1 MYSVRLY
8 HHEGL
13 IWTESKAISPYGK
26 RPADGEC
33 RSGGSINTALKGVFP
48 AHPVSEVN
56 IMPKPKWNLNT
67 IYISERLQES
77 LGPISRCAMTTVVA
91 PMGYGKTTAV
101 SWYLA
106 ERAKTEAL
114 HIIRIS
120 VYSDNLAILWKS
132 VQDAFA
138 RAGLTFC
145 GTIPAPRMPPAADCW
160 WMISAMS
167 WREKNPA
174 ISLWTIFIS

>member
-8 HHEGL
+8 HHEGS

-26 RPADGEC
+26 RPAAGEC
-33 RSGGSINTALKGVFP
+33 RSGGSINTALKGIFP

-77 LGPISRCAMTTVVA
+77 LRLIFRCAMTAVVA
-91 PMGYGKTTAV
+91 PVGYGKTTAV

-138 RAGLTFC
+138 RAGFDFLRDYTC
-145 GTIPAPRMPPAADCW
+145 PTEP
-160 WMISAMS
+160 
-167 WREKNPA
+167 
-174 ISLWTIFIS
+174 